1 MGYKSDRKIEKQLN
15 KQAKKLQKANAKI
28 EKQNKK
34 IEKSTAKL
42 DEQTEKLQ
50 NNNLPAKE
58 VGGFRKFLNKWKFRI
73 GLGVVGI
80 LGIASIPNEKN
91 NYPEELD
98 NNKRIESESLDEKE
112 TTSETKEKY
121 THSIKEINVETG
133 TVVVEVESK
142 EEQTTDIRQE
152 LEKQT
157 VNYKEKPKVEEVEA
171 ESIINKGKEEVGL
184 EKGEETPLDSV
195 IATTENKG
203 KEASEIT
210 VEKIEPEPE
219 KENESQT
226 SIETKNAE
234 VEETTTSEPE
244 IEEET
249 TKTVIDLDNEEEIP
263 NAHEKE
269 GMDLVIEHD
278 KDDNVSIEDGTI
290 IIEGNGDGDVV
301 IGFDE
306 IETTESETHYI
317 EPVNPF
323 DDWER

>member
-34 IEKSTAKL
+34 IEKNTAKL
-42 DEQTEKLQ
+42 DEQTEKLL
-50 NNNLPAKE
+50 NSNLPAKE

-91 NYPEELD
+91 DYAEDL
-98 NNKRIESESLDEKE
+98 NNNHRIESESFDEKE
-112 TTSETKEKY
+112 TTAESKENH
-121 THSIKEINVETG
+121 TASIKEIDIETG

-142 EEQTTDIRQE
+142 EEQTTDLRRE

-157 VNYKEKPKVEEVEA
+157 VSYKEKPKVEEVEA

-184 EKGEETPLDSV
+184 EKDEDTPIDSV

-203 KEASEIT
+203 KEADEMV
-210 VEKIEPEPE
+210 VEKIEPEPDTD
-219 KENESQT
+219 K
-226 SIETKNAE
+226 E
-234 VEETTTSEPE
+234 VEIFNTSSEEQNTSENK
-244 IEEET
+244 IEQET
-249 TKTVIDLDNEEEIP
+249 TKTVIDLDSEEEIP
-263 NAHEKE
+263 NADEKE

-290 IIEGNGDGDVV
+290 IIEGDGDVV